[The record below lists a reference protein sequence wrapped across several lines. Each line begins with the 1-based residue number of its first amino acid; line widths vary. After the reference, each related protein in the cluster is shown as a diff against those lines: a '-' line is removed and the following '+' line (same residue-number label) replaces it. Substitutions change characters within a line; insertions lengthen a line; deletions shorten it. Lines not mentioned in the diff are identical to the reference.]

1 MAQRLTDKLVRSLE
15 PPVSGNRITYDSEV
29 KGFGARVTARAA
41 RAFILNYRSGGRER
55 RYTIGDCADWSTVA
69 ARNEARRLK
78 REVDH
83 GRDPM
88 GERHRER
95 TAPTVAALC
104 DRYLA
109 EHVDVHN
116 KPRTRA
122 ECRRMVERI
131 IKPSLGRLKVEALDR
146 EDVMRLHRG
155 FKQTPRQ
162 ANHAMAILSKMLNL
176 AEAWRL
182 RPDGTNPC
190 RHVRRYPESQRERFL
205 DADELARVGAALR
218 EMEAEGK
225 VRSEVAACI
234 RFLALVGCR
243 LNEAVGLTWD
253 AIDAKAGV
261 WRLTDAKT
269 GARIVPL
276 GAPALALLAALP
288 RTGDRVFATPTG
300 RPITDDAVV
309 DAWGGRKAGPK
320 LRKARLGVRDRAGV
334 SDARL
339 HDLRHGVGT
348 FAGAAGLNAFLVRDL
363 LGHKT
368 LAMTGRYVS
377 KHVDPLRAAADAVS
391 GQIAAALD
399 GSPSEVVPL
408 PRAGQ
413 R

>member
-15 PPVSGNRITYDSEV
+15 PPASGNRVTYDVEV
-29 KGFGARVTARAA
+29 KGLGARVTAAGA
-41 RAFILNYRSGGRER
+41 RAFVVNYRAGGRER

-78 REVDH
+78 REIDQ

-88 GERHRER
+88 AQRHRER
-95 TAPTVAALC
+95 AVPTVAVLC

-109 EHVDVHN
+109 EHVDLHN
-116 KPRTRA
+116 KARTRA
-122 ECRRMVERI
+122 ECRRIVERM
-131 IKPSLGRLKVEALDR
+131 IKPRLGRLKVEALDR
-146 EDVMRLHRG
+146 EDVMRLHREL
-155 FKQTPRQ
+155 KQTPRQ
-162 ANHAMAILSKMLNL
+162 ANHVIAILSKMLNL
-176 AEAWRL
+176 AEVWRL

-205 DADELARVGAALR
+205 NADELARVGAVLR
-218 EMEAEGK
+218 QMESEGAI
-225 VRSEVAACI
+225 RPEIAACI

-276 GAPALALLAALP
+276 GAPALALLTALP
-288 RTGDRVFATPTG
+288 RSGERVFATPTG
-300 RPITDDAVV
+300 RPITDDAVA

-320 LRKARLGVRDRAGV
+320 LRTARLGIRDRAGV

-339 HDLRHGVGT
+339 HDLRHGYGT
-348 FAGAAGLNAFLVRDL
+348 FAGHGGYNAYVVRDL
-363 LGHKT
+363 MGHRSLT
-368 LAMTGRYVS
+368 MTGRYVS
-377 KHVDPLRAAADAVS
+377 RHVDPLRQAADVVS
-391 GQIAAALD
+391 GQIAAAME
-399 GSPSEVVPL
+399 GQPAEVVEMPKSG
-408 PRAGQ
+408 R